1 MYRGIV
7 SGGSAKLVASELKRA
22 DQQASWEGARAASRA
37 AAEPASAERE
47 ATETVLPATGNATTR
62 RPWWVLRALR
72 LAH

>member
-7 SGGSAKLVASELKRA
+7 SGGSAKLVASELERA
-22 DQQASWEGARAASRA
+22 DQQASWKAPRAASRA
-37 AAEPASAERE
+37 AAEPARAERE

-62 RPWWVLRALR
+62 SPWWVLRALR